1 MAHKVNLLGEVAS
14 LSKSIT
20 VEGIQAEI
28 DALTALID
36 SAVGDESGKVNFE
49 DIKVLKDR
57 VDKCIATL
65 KLAQT
70 ELVAKAQVRA
80 KTTAL
85 ADLIKDNPDRS
96 EAISEAKNALKIA
109 EQALSQTK
117 AEIADQATRRDI
129 RLAIMEGYAIVTLL
143 REKITGEVI
152 DYKIMSMGVDG
163 QGQQVLLEAHPTL
176 AEVLS
181 SASLDSRS
189 FSLRITMTQ
198 HQFKKALADLDKG
211 EQVTSLRNSV
221 LKKMTRVQLTDEQAN
236 MWETFVQVKEALQD
250 IEGARTNFGQIGES
264 FMEYYYNGMDA
275 PTMLDSIYTLLEKG
289 RNNLAYYLGP
299 DVTGGGQLW
308 QVKALSTYSSTGRA
322 DIATLTNVLNPL
334 KTISEYLAN
343 AVTKDIRIALNE
355 FFRATKEGQGDRSFN
370 EKVGEN
376 VREAISTT
384 LQNMK

>member
-49 DIKVLKDR
+49 DIKVLKNR

-70 ELVAKAQVRA
+70 ELVAKSQVRA

-85 ADLIKDNPDRS
+85 ADLIKNNPDRD
-96 EAISEAKNALKIA
+96 EAISEAKNALRIA
-109 EQALSQTK
+109 EQALNQTK
-117 AEIADQATRRDI
+117 AEIANQATRRDI
-129 RLAIMEGYAIVTLL
+129 RLAIMEGYTIVTLL

-250 IEGARTNFGQIGES
+250 IDGARANFGQIGES

-322 DIATLTNVLNPL
+322 DIATLTNVLHPL
-334 KTISEYLAN
+334 QSISEYLAN
-343 AVTKDIRIALNE
+343 AVTTDLRASLTK
-355 FFRATKEGQGDRSFN
+355 FFTVDRAGQGDRLF
-370 EKVGEN
+370 GEN
-376 VREAISTT
+376 VGRAVRNAISTT
-384 LQNMK
+384 LENMQ